1 MWERDRL
8 IDIFHQY
15 HQMIIQP
22 YEEGESSDEEGESSD
37 EEGESSDEEGESDED
52 NSDYSDNED

>member
-37 EEGESSDEEGESDED
+37 EEGESDED